1 MLIVGLDLE
10 FKNEN
15 TTLFLHSIKYTSNIQ
30 TFGLGF
36 FFSIFHFLSRCLI
49 LFRSDFKS

>member
-10 FKNEN
+10 IKNEN

-36 FFSIFHFLSRCLI
+36 FFPFLTFYL
-49 LFRSDFKS
+49 DA